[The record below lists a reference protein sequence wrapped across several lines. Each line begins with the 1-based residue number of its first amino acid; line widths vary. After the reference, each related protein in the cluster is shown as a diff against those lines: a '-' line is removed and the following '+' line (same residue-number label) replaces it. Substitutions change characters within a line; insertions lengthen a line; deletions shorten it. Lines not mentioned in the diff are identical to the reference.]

1 MKGSFA
7 MWILVLL
14 LIIGTIIGFVV
25 MYPFIGIP
33 VVVILII
40 KRKSI
45 KAWLDNLPEPEKQEK
60 KTDNNNIDKA
70 TETISSVEPSVYRR
84 SGYDPDSLDF
94 EDEHEREIER
104 WRNKIDKMEDSA
116 YDAENPD
123 TVVSKLRKTISLCD
137 EFRDFCSLY
146 IGGTSYYDDNEADV
160 KERIE
165 RDLEDYLE
173 NEYEDAKE
181 SYKYLQQEKRE
192 YSALK
197 SKILNAIISSENGM
211 TRKDVFALTSLE
223 NKNLAE
229 RALKELTNDE
239 SISKEKRGNKWVY
252 FI

>member
-7 MWILVLL
+7 MGILILL
-14 LIIGTIIGFVV
+14 LIVGTIIGLVI
-25 MYPFIGIP
+25 MCPFIGIP

-60 KTDNNNIDKA
+60 KTDNNDIGKA
-70 TETISSVEPSVYRR
+70 TETISSVDTSVYKR

-94 EDEHEREIER
+94 QDEHEKDIER
-104 WRNKIDKMEDSA
+104 WRNKIYKMEDSA

-123 TVVSKLRKTISLCD
+123 TVISKLRKTISLCD

-146 IGGTSYYDDNEADV
+146 IGGTSYYDDNELDV

-165 RDLEDYLE
+165 RDLEDYLQ

-181 SYKYLQQEKRE
+181 DYKNLQKIKKE

-197 SKILNAIISSENGM
+197 DKILCAIISSENGM
-211 TRKDVFALTSLE
+211 VHKEIFALTSPE

-229 RALKELTNDE
+229 RALKELVNDE
-239 SISKEKRGNKWVY
+239 SISKEKRGNRWVY
-252 FI
+252 FV

>member
-7 MWILVLL
+7 MGILILL
-14 LIIGTIIGFVV
+14 LIIGTIITFVI

-60 KTDNNNIDKA
+60 KTDNNDIGKA
-70 TETISSVEPSVYRR
+70 TETISSVESPVYRR
-84 SGYDPDSLDF
+84 SGYDPDSFDF
-94 EDEHEREIER
+94 QDEHEKEIER

-123 TVVSKLRKTISLCD
+123 TVISKLRETISLCD

-165 RDLEDYLE
+165 RDLEDYIQ
-173 NEYEDAKE
+173 NDYEDAKE
-181 SYKYLQQEKRE
+181 NYKYLQQKKQE
-192 YSALK
+192 YSVLK
-197 SKILNAIISSENGM
+197 DKILYAIISSENGM
-211 TRKDVFALTSLE
+211 VHKDIFALTSPD

-229 RALKELTNDE
+229 RALKELVNDE

-252 FI
+252 FV